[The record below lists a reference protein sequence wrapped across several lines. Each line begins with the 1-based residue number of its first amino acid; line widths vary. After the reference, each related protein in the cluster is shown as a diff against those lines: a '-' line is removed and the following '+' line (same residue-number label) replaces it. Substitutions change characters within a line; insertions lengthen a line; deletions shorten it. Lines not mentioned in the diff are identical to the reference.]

1 MSELP
6 VPEKANAGMSVEEM
20 KMFVRD
26 HFEDFVNKKQ
36 SNVAFRSF
44 SHDFLDHDEDGGPVI
59 GPQAAKDM
67 MEAAYRKRPRRY

>member
-26 HFEDFVNKKQ
+26 HFEDFVNKKLLLFC
-36 SNVAFRSF
+36 SLRTDNGPTSF
-44 SHDFLDHDEDGGPVI
+44 VVIEKVMAETPKSHIRLP
-59 GPQAAKDM
+59 
-67 MEAAYRKRPRRY
+67 YRKRPRRY

>member
-26 HFEDFVNKKQ
+26 RFEDFVNKKQ
-36 SNVAFRSF
+36 SKWLFGV
-44 SHDFLDHDEDGGPVI
+44 GGSNSES
-59 GPQAAKDM
+59 GQ
-67 MEAAYRKRPRRY
+67 